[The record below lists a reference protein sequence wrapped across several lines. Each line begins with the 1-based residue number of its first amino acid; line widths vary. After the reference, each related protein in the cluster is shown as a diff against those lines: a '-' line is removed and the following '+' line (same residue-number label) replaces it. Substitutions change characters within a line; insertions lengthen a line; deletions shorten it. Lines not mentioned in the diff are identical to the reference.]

1 MIPVNITLQY
11 VRDGVKESKRLRL
24 AMEDSVGDT
33 LNRLVREL
41 SLPLDED
48 GHPLSY
54 HLIRQRQALA
64 SEDRLFEAG
73 VQEGDILQLAIL
85 DPQATMGQA
94 ISAGLLNRLGG
105 KTSGEPLPVR
115 AALVALSG
123 QRFELRH
130 ARALIG
136 RSDANLGYPPEALD
150 ADLTDLDP
158 ARTVSRPHALIVY
171 SNGQF
176 TVRDLYSQR
185 GLLLNGVPVSPSK
198 SSFIQDGDVLTLGD
212 VRIQFRSGN

>member
-11 VRDGVKESKRLRL
+11 VREGLKESKRLRL
-24 AMEDSVGDT
+24 SMEETVGDT

-41 SLPLDED
+41 ALPLDED
-48 GHPLSY
+48 GQPLSY
-54 HLIRQRQALA
+54 HLIRHRQVLD

-85 DPQATMGQA
+85 DPKATMGQA

-105 KTSGEPLPVR
+105 KAGGESLLVR
-115 AALVALSG
+115 AALVASSG

-130 ARALIG
+130 TRALIG
-136 RSDANLGYPPEALD
+136 RADSNLGYPAEALD

-158 ARTVSRPHALIVY
+158 GRTVSRPHALIVY
-171 SNGQF
+171 SSGQF

-198 SSFIQDGDVLTLGD
+198 SQFIQDGDVLTLGD
-212 VRIQFRSGN
+212 VRVQFRCES